1 MSDDDQ
7 IKDDELEP
15 KDPDAPLNIDDD
27 DLGEV
32 VVADPTE
39 EIVDGV
45 YVDEEEEEDDDLDI
59 EDYDDK
65 TDY

>member
-1 MSDDDQ
+1 MSDDE
-7 IKDDELEP
+7 KNDDELEP
-15 KDPDAPLNIDDD
+15 KDPDAPLNIEDD

-32 VVADPTE
+32 PVVDDV
-39 EIVDGV
+39 EIEDGV